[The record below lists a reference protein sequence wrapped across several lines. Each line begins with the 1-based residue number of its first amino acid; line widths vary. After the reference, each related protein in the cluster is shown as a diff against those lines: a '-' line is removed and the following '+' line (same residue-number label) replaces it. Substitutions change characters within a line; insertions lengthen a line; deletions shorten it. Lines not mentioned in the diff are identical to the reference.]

1 MALLYQ
7 GNLATDGSLFFS
19 INVRMVVE
27 FLNTYMYVY
36 EGVFNE
42 SFPEMFKYMFVVH
55 NIILLFYNVC
65 DVYLLFH
72 FICILTLFLLGLYVW
87 LIFFIEPA
95 FGFVNILFHSVSLTF
110 HLCLYSFL
118 VSENMDSKWF
128 FRGHGVKKG
137 WNPRYL
143 FLPLQ

>member
-72 FICILTLFLLGLYVW
+72 FICILTF
-87 LIFFIEPA
+87 
-95 FGFVNILFHSVSLTF
+95 
-110 HLCLYSFL
+110 C
-118 VSENMDSKWF
+118 
-128 FRGHGVKKG
+128 
-137 WNPRYL
+137 
-143 FLPLQ
+143 